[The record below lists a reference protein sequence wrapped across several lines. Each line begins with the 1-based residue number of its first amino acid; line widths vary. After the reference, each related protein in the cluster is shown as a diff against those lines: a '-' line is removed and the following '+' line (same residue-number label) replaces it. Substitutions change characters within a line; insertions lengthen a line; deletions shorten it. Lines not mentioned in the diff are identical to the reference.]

1 MTLKQRD
8 NISFTFMIIPILMG
22 FGDFDIAEIISLI
35 FAFLVLMFTCSDQAR
50 RHELSRYIFEKQ
62 GVPYGF
68 E

>member
-1 MTLKQRD
+1 MLKQRD
-8 NISFTFMIIPILMG
+8 NSVTFTIIPFLMG

-50 RHELSRYIFEKQ
+50 RHEVPRYISENR
-62 GVPYGF
+62 GVPSSF